1 VLLVLAIVLVI
12 AALALTGGRIA
23 QLAEARVRWAP
34 LMLGALAVAVAVTTL
49 LPQGSAGAHRA
60 INLATYGIAIT
71 VLWRNRR
78 LPGMHAALIG
88 TTLNVTAITANHGVM
103 PAWRHALDIAGL
115 PAASPGFLSS
125 TALTHPR
132 LLILGDI
139 FAVPRWV
146 PFANVFSIGD
156 VLVVAG
162 ISFTILCLGDSRLIP
177 SRTRARSRA
186 RHARTQPSQKQRAL
200 AD

>member
-1 VLLVLAIVLVI
+1 MLLAI
-12 AALALTGGRIA
+12 AALALTGGRVA
-23 QLAEARVRWAP
+23 QLADVRVRWAP
-34 LMLGALAVAVAVTTL
+34 LMLGALALAVAVTTL
-49 LPQGSAGAHRA
+49 FPQGSAGAHRL
-60 INLATYGIAIT
+60 INLATYGIAIA
-71 VLWRNRR
+71 VLWRNRT
-78 LPGMHAALIG
+78 LPGIRAALVG
-88 TTLNVTAITANHGVM
+88 ATLNVTAITANNGVM

-139 FAVPRWV
+139 FAVPSWM

-156 VLVVAG
+156 VLIVAG
-162 ISFTILCLGDSRLIP
+162 ISFTLLCLGDSRLIP

-186 RHARTQPSQKQRAL
+186 NQDRTHQSQRQQAP